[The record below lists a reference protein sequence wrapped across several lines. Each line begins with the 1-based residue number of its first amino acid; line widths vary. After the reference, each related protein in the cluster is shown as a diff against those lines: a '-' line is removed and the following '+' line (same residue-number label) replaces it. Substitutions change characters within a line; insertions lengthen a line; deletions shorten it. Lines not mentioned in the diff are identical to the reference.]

1 MTLSSVFFIVSDYK
15 HFVIIVLIILVC
27 NNNNNDNNNSSST
40 STNKQ
45 AALVKLGITL
55 VEFIEGKAELV
66 NCYC

>member
-1 MTLSSVFFIVSDYK
+1 
-15 HFVIIVLIILVC
+15 VLIILVC